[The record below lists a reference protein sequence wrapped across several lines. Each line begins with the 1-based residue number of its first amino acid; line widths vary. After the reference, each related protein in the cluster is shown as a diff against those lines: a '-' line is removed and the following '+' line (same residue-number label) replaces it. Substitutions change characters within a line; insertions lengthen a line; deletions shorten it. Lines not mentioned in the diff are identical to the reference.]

1 MATADLILKNGKIF
15 SVKDDNTIIRG
26 EAVIIKDGKIDNI
39 CGNDETLKY
48 EGNNTEVIDCGGNTI
63 LPGLCD
69 AHCHPSIA
77 AAVYA
82 GQHAFSGTVARN
94 LFCCDETGKR

>member
-39 CGNDETLKY
+39 CGNDEALKN
-48 EGNNTEVIDCGGNTI
+48 EGNST
-63 LPGLCD
+63 
-69 AHCHPSIA
+69 
-77 AAVYA
+77 
-82 GQHAFSGTVARN
+82 
-94 LFCCDETGKR
+94 